1 MPQPL
6 ESEYSRG
13 GVNKIKNSRIIH
25 SLRVKAIEYFLCCGL
40 SNKQGRF
47 FIVSN
52 QVQGINNNIKAGTCP
67 HGLAPGACPVCSM
80 SGGGTLRQSDR
91 NRKIGEMTY
100 HECAMIG
107 NMLRARALAQK
118 NRELNLQHRAANIS
132 QFETI
137 MARASENMK
146 QFIQQMSQNILTK
159 PLAFVVKN
167 FALPIVNF
175 VQNLPKFITNFN
187 LKTFL
192 PEISDKL
199 AAVFGEA
206 KAFMQ
211 KKADEIMKALKNK
224 LDGLFRIFKK
234 HNTDDEDTKIDD
246 DKKIF
251 NLKTL
256 LHKVKEKF
264 KHKKDREGE
273 NGTENQ

>member
-1 MPQPL
+1 M
-6 ESEYSRG
+6 
-13 GVNKIKNSRIIH
+13 
-25 SLRVKAIEYFLCCGL
+25 
-40 SNKQGRF
+40 
-47 FIVSN
+47 SN

-118 NRELNLQHRAANIS
+118 NHELNLQHRALNIS
-132 QFETI
+132 QFETT
-137 MARASENMK
+137 MAKLAENMK
-146 QFIQQMSQNILTK
+146 QFVQQMSQNILTK
-159 PLAFVVKN
+159 PIAFVIKN
-167 FALPIVNF
+167 FALPVLNF
-175 VQNLPKFITNFN
+175 VQNLPRFIANFN
-187 LKTFL
+187 FKTFL

-206 KAFMQ
+206 KAFLQ
-211 KKADEIMKALKNK
+211 KKADEIMKVVKSG

-234 HNTDDEDTKIDD
+234 NNTEDEDTKIDD
-246 DKKIF
+246 DKRIF

-264 KHKKDREGE
+264 KRSKDKEGE